1 MSEAF
6 AVLRKRRWVL
16 LLLTILGIIYGMY
29 GILTQPVRYGA
40 SGRIQVGSGASNAYK
55 ELGASAIGQT
65 QNLNNEL
72 LILHSQ
78 SLMLTVAREMDLANN
93 SAFLGEPAPSTRANI
108 DDPVVREKVVGKL
121 LSTVET
127 SLITGTQVLSI
138 SATSPNAK
146 LSADL
151 VNHVMDAYIQRSFQ
165 VRFAST
171 DRVSRWL
178 SNQLDDLKT
187 QVQTSQE
194 QLIDMQRKLGV
205 LGLSVDAARPA
216 STESTAKVDALST
229 AESTARVNRIIAE
242 SRYRTLQNVDPN
254 NLEGL
259 IDSTANDVTLNSL
272 RGQVAS
278 AKALVAEESVRGGLG
293 PNNPKYKAD
302 VAHLEELQRETELE
316 QNRLL
321 GQARDTYLA
330 AKNNEEQTAAALDE
344 AKNEAYTM
352 RDSLVEYTLRK
363 REYETNRA
371 LYDSLLARLRGAG
384 VQAGLESLEIDI
396 VDRAQRPVQPRMKSK
411 SAILVQGAIFGLLA
425 GIIISFLLESLD
437 NGLRSIA
444 EVESVLQLPSLAV
457 IPKVRRA
464 TGESGAKLSIAQQ
477 NVQVLATPKSQFSEA
492 FRSLRTSLL
501 LSRTGHPPQIIT
513 VTSATPAEGKTT
525 CSTNLAC
532 IFAQGETRVLLIDS
546 DLRRPNVHH
555 RFGLNGRVGLSTV
568 LAGSTTFNEAIQH
581 IPELPNLDILCCGP
595 VPPFPTEMLS
605 SDVMRDLL
613 QDLRQRYTYIIVD
626 SAPIL
631 SVSDSVILSRQSDAL
646 ALVVRHGK
654 ISRHVVRRAGD
665 LLARANAPLTGVV
678 LNAVDMN
685 SPDYYGYYGY
695 SGYSGY
701 SSSNT
706 DAEAWEAEDHGTTA
720 RGGKA

>member
-6 AVLRKRRWVL
+6 AVLLKRRWVL
-16 LLLTILGIIYGMY
+16 LLLTALGIVY
-29 GILTQPVRYGA
+29 GIYAVLTQPLKYTA

-55 ELGASAIGQT
+55 ELGASSLGQT

-93 SAFLGEPAPSTRANI
+93 PAFLGEPAPSTRANI
-108 DDPVVREKVVGKL
+108 DDPVVREKVVAKL
-121 LSTVET
+121 LGTVDT
-127 SLITGTQVLSI
+127 TLITGTQVLAI
-138 SATSPNAK
+138 TATSSNPK

-151 VNHVMDAYIQRSFQ
+151 VNHIMDAYIQRSFQ

-205 LGLSVDAARPA
+205 LGLSIDAAKPA
-216 STESTAKVDALST
+216 STESTTKVDALSI

-242 SRYRTLQNVDPN
+242 SKYRTLQNADPN

-259 IDSTANDVTLNSL
+259 IDSTNNDQNLNRL
-272 RGQVAS
+272 RGDVAS
-278 AKALVAEESVRGGLG
+278 ARALVAEESVRGGLG

-302 VAHLEELQRETELE
+302 VAHLKELERETETE
-316 QNRLL
+316 QNRLVS
-321 GQARDTYLA
+321 QAKDIYLA
-330 AKNNEEQTAAALDE
+330 ARSNEEQTAAALNE
-344 AKNEAYTM
+344 AKNDAYAM

-396 VDRAQRPVQPRMKSK
+396 VDRAQRPVKPSIKSK
-411 SAILVQGAIFGLLA
+411 SSILAQSAIFGLLA
-425 GIIISFLLESLD
+425 GIIVSFLLESLD
-437 NGLRSIA
+437 NGLRSVA
-444 EVESVLQLPSLAV
+444 EVESILQLPSLAV
-457 IPKVRRA
+457 IPRVRRV
-464 TGESGAKLSIAQQ
+464 TGESGARLSVAQQ
-477 NVQVLATPKSQFSEA
+477 NVQVLATPKSQFAEA

-501 LSRTGHPPQIIT
+501 LSRTGHPPQVIT

-532 IFAQGETRVLLIDS
+532 IFAQGDARVLLIDS

-555 RFGLNGRVGLSTV
+555 RFGLNGRVGLSTL
-568 LAGSTTFNEAIQH
+568 LAGSTTFEEAVQQV
-581 IPELPNLDILCCGP
+581 PELPNLDILCCGP

-613 QDLRQRYTYIIVD
+613 QDLRQRYTYIVID

-631 SVSDSVILSRQSDAL
+631 SVSDSAILSRQSDAL
-646 ALVVRHGK
+646 ALVVRSGK

-665 LLARANAPLTGVV
+665 LLARVGAPLTGVV
-678 LNAVDMN
+678 LNAVDLN

-695 SGYSGY
+695 SGYSY
-701 SSSNT
+701 SNVDT
-706 DAEAWEAEDHGTTA
+706 EAWENEPTQEAA
-720 RGGKA
+720 AKRGDA